1 VRLILPAPRS
11 TGEQVRELL
20 RGDLRGRLVAS
31 LLPDGLPFAL
41 GWLSLE
47 GQLAYLPSD
56 WLEIR

>member
-1 VRLILPAPRS
+1 MPAAKS

-20 RGDLRGRLVAS
+20 RGDVRGRLLAT

-41 GWLSLE
+41 GWLPLQGE
-47 GQLAYLPSD
+47 LAYLPSE